1 MATKAKPRT
10 RSGVL
15 IERGGGN
22 VFADLGFDPASAA
35 NLRLRSEL
43 MMRVER
49 YVRESGAT
57 QTEAAR
63 VLGITQPR
71 LNALLKGRIDLFSLD
86 ALVNMLTRAG
96 IGVELKL
103 RKAA

>member
-1 MATKAKPRT
+1 MAAKAKAGKRP
-10 RSGVL
+10 

-22 VFADLGFDPASAA
+22 GFADLGCDRADAA
-35 NLRLRSEL
+35 NLRLRSGL
-43 MMRVER
+43 MLRVQR
-49 YVRESGAT
+49 YVSASGAT

-71 LNALLKGRIDLFSLD
+71 LSALLKRRIDLFSLD
-86 ALVNMLTRAG
+86 ALVNMLARAG

>member
-1 MATKAKPRT
+1 MATKAKA
-10 RSGVL
+10 GKLL
-15 IERGGGN
+15 IERGSGN
-22 VFADLGFDPASAA
+22 VFADIGFDRAEAA

-96 IGVELKL
+96 IGVELRL